1 MKNIVRVLTG
11 ACVGCAVAGSVQAAQ
26 PGPYA
31 SQPGPYVKIEVGPTF
46 TDDTTLKDFLGLTGG
61 QKIEFD
67 PGMRLAIGG
76 GYSFADWIAV
86 GGETGFSF
94 NYIDNISGNFRNE
107 DDTIIGQVPLLAN
120 IIFKIPTKVGLV
132 PFAGAGAGL
141 SFPYLHA
148 DDLVFNNN
156 TIVDGSESD
165 VVFAWQL
172 FGGLKYQLDQRM
184 SIGVSYKYLRADS
197 PDFETEDVFT
207 GFESEISIG
216 KLETHAVTFIF
227 SYKF

>member
-1 MKNIVRVLTG
+1 MKIIVRVLAG
-11 ACVGCAVAGSVQAAQ
+11 VCVGCAVVSSARAA
-26 PGPYA
+26 
-31 SQPGPYVKIEVGPTF
+31 QPGPYVKIEVGPTM

-107 DDTIIGQVPLLAN
+107 DNSIIGQVPLLAN
-120 IIFKIPTKVGLV
+120 IIFKIPTKIGLV
-132 PFAGAGAGL
+132 PFAGAGAGV

-148 DDLVFNNN
+148 DEIVFIEPGVPPRT

-172 FGGLKYQLDQRM
+172 FGGLKYQLDERM
-184 SIGVSYKYLRADS
+184 SIGVSYKYLHAES
-197 PDFETEDVFT
+197 PDFETEDIFT
-207 GFESEISIG
+207 GFDSEISIG
-216 KLETHAVTFIF
+216 DLETHAVTFIF